1 MFTISLYDIAL
12 ISSHMVKQR
21 ITVTIDSDLLKK
33 LRMKQASKIQKTT
46 RSVSLSQLI
55 DEILKK
61 GL

>member
-1 MFTISLYDIAL
+1 MILH
-12 ISSHMVKQR
+12 SSHHMVKQR

-61 GL
+61 GLR